1 MTESLENEYFKTQIQ
16 NNSCKFMCKN
26 YSACLCLCLTYVIYN
41 GNIRIP
47 CEIVEEYGLVEAVE
61 TKLIYLPWL
70 ACRMFIKGL
79 KIGMFPKQCKTFINE
94 FIRK

>member
-1 MTESLENEYFKTQIQ
+1 MTESLENEFFKTQIQ

-26 YSACLCLCLTYVIYN
+26 YSACLCLTYVIYN